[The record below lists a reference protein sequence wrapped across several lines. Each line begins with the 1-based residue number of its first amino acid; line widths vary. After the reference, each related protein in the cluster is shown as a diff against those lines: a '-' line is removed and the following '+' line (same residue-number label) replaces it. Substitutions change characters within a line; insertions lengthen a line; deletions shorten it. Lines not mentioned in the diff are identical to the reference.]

1 MTNRAAASPSGGR
14 PAGGQA
20 KRWGC
25 VNAVAASNRSEPDAR
40 TAFQNGVT
48 DPKGRG
54 AHASRSTMPSM
65 VQLMRPAVGSSKP
78 PRVSRRREE
87 GVVTADICRYLG
99 VFLIK
104 GILSQLTRGQGG

>member
-1 MTNRAAASPSGGR
+1 
-14 PAGGQA
+14 
-20 KRWGC
+20 
-25 VNAVAASNRSEPDAR
+25 
-40 TAFQNGVT
+40 
-48 DPKGRG
+48 
-54 AHASRSTMPSM
+54 MPSM
-65 VQLMRPAVGSSKP
+65 VQLIRPAVGSSKP